1 VRDSLRRMVF
11 LVVAALLT
19 PPQPVDAQET
29 GHPEAGSWRF
39 QGLGLEIG
47 LARQGLS
54 DELASPLRH
63 RGVGFQGGVSFRR
76 SGERSAW
83 DLELLGEL
91 ARIESRIAD
100 SEGGYEELYRA
111 TLSYAHLRTV
121 GRPLDGRL
129 QLYVGGRIAAAVQY
143 RSHQYRS
150 LQSEDFAEGIVPL
163 ELAGRW
169 DLVLDPRTRVEHRV
183 SVPLVSLVLRTP
195 YSGLK
200 YVPDL
205 ELAGPTRARG
215 FTSRLLLR
223 RRLTERLA
231 LAAFHRISVFHYP
244 DPLPVSWV
252 GHGFGIELELLR

>member
-1 VRDSLRRMVF
+1 M
-11 LVVAALLT
+11 
-19 PPQPVDAQET
+19 
-29 GHPEAGSWRF
+29 
-39 QGLGLEIG
+39 
-47 LARQGLS
+47 S

-63 RGVGFQGGVSFRR
+63 RGLGFQGGVSLRR
-76 SGERSAW
+76 SGDRSAW
-83 DLELLGEL
+83 DLELLGER

-100 SEGGYEELYRA
+100 SEGGYEALYRA

-129 QLYVGGRIAAAVQY
+129 QLYVGGRIAAAVHY
-143 RSHQYRS
+143 RSHQYGS
-150 LQSEDFAEGIVPL
+150 LQSEEFAEGIVPL
-163 ELAGRW
+163 EVAGRW
-169 DLVLDPRTRVEHRV
+169 GLTLDPRTRLEHRV

-205 ELAGPTRARG
+205 KVAGPSRARG
-215 FTSRLLLR
+215 FTSRLMLG
-223 RRLTERLA
+223 RRLTERLG